1 MHTTNL
7 ALVLRTRAALVVC
20 ITRDSFECTHHS
32 CFALVIRAFNFTRGL
47 KFRHLFLLYGTR
59 AVEEWLSPRPPRGRI
74 LYNLPTQAKLTFS
87 TSELDEELYMLY
99 CVFPSS

>member
-20 ITRDSFECTHHS
+20 ITRDSFECSHHS

-74 LYNLPTQAKLTFS
+74 LYFMKKIDLLVKKIFLFSKL
-87 TSELDEELYMLY
+87 DQIY
-99 CVFPSS
+99 

>member
-20 ITRDSFECTHHS
+20 ITRDLFEC
-32 CFALVIRAFNFTRGL
+32 TRGL
-47 KFRHLFLLYGTR
+47 KYRHSFLLYGTR

-74 LYNLPTQAKLTFS
+74 LY
-87 TSELDEELYMLY
+87 
-99 CVFPSS
+99 CVVQRGL